1 MVILGDDVG
10 ITDQILLH
18 FFFLSLK
25 LFFIYVTLFSK
36 CSEYIYIYIY
46 IISLTILQSAMQY
59 SCGIIYNLFHWLLT
73 HDSLSF
79 NIFLSSF
86 FLERIEHIWQL
97 LSYWTTQYELDI
109 LHFFFRLDAPQT
121 NMLFFEVFFC
131 FFSLTIFLA
140 DLLKFRNCVWL
151 HLARFILHDHW
162 LICCN
167 LG

>member
-1 MVILGDDVG
+1 MS
-10 ITDQILLH
+10 H
-18 FFFLSLK
+18 FLASVLN
-25 LFFIYVTLFSK
+25 
-36 CSEYIYIYIY
+36 IYIYIY

-109 LHFFFRLDAPQT
+109 LHFFLGLVLRKQICSSSKFS
-121 NMLFFEVFFC
+121 FV

-140 DLLKFRNCVWL
+140 DLLKFRHCVWL

-162 LICCN
+162 LICYN